1 MLNIVRDKILPN
13 LNIKFTTLP
22 QLEFIKMINIINGKS
37 EHSQKSNPNIIS
49 DKNDQKQS
57 GNLAVVTLRRVHKLV
72 SNVIYFT
79 CLHLEWLLVSFVS
92 AIGINTPPLLL

>member
-37 EHSQKSNPNIIS
+37 GHSQKSNPNIIS
-49 DKNDQKQS
+49 NKNDQKQS
-57 GNLAVVTLRRVHKLV
+57 GNLAVVTLRRVHRLV

-79 CLHLEWLLVSFVS
+79 
-92 AIGINTPPLLL
+92 

>member
-37 EHSQKSNPNIIS
+37 GHLQKSSPNIIS
-49 DKNDQKQS
+49 NKNDQKQS
-57 GNLAVVTLRRVHKLV
+57 GNLAVVTLRRVQRLV
-72 SNVIYFT
+72 SNLIYFT
-79 CLHLEWLLVSFVS
+79 
-92 AIGINTPPLLL
+92 